1 MEITMIYFNCFIVV
15 KGDAFLIFYILL
27 HIEATLGI
35 KKSDVRYEPLH
46 A

>member
-1 MEITMIYFNCFIVV
+1 MEITMIYFICFIVV
-15 KGDAFLIFYILL
+15 TGDVFLIFYLLL

-35 KKSDVRYEPLH
+35 KKSDTRYEPLH